1 MAKNKDIVKR
11 LKEILENAD
20 LDTTTPKAVR
30 TQLEQQL
37 GEDLSGKK
45 VFIREHIDLFLKQ
58 RQQQQEENKVKVEK
72 SKKLE
77 EKVNKEGKSKGLKD
91 QELEKVKEK
100 EKEKTS
106 SKRKKGASAPAWIE
120 VDSKR
125 VRAKIERAIKE
136 SMVKEKK
143 KRTSGGG
150 LNKSCSLSAEL
161 QAILGKD
168 ELPRTQVVKQLWE
181 YIRQNNLQDPGNKRK
196 IICDDAL
203 RALFGTDRTDM
214 FKMNKLLSKHLWP
227 IEDISASFRNILLLW
242 D

>member
-1 MAKNKDIVKR
+1 
-11 LKEILENAD
+11 
-20 LDTTTPKAVR
+20 
-30 TQLEQQL
+30 
-37 GEDLSGKK
+37 
-45 VFIREHIDLFLKQ
+45 
-58 RQQQQEENKVKVEK
+58 
-72 SKKLE
+72 
-77 EKVNKEGKSKGLKD
+77 
-91 QELEKVKEK
+91 
-100 EKEKTS
+100 
-106 SKRKKGASAPAWIE
+106 
-120 VDSKR
+120 
-125 VRAKIERAIKE
+125 
-136 SMVKEKK
+136 MVKEKK

-227 IEDISASFRNILLLW
+227 IEDISGP
-242 D
+242 